1 MVRGHDPAYRILSLL
16 AGDDRGS
23 IAVPAALLLMVLLAF
38 AGGTLDL
45 TLAMTARMQ
54 MQQAADAT
62 VIAMSKEAVSD
73 TQAKLTTNG
82 QSFFYANLPHGFGVP
97 PKVTMTYTP
106 PNNGGATVKVNAD
119 TTLNTYFLHLIGIPT
134 IDVGVTSTST
144 WGSTR
149 LRVGLVLDNTG
160 SMAQSGKM
168 TALKAASHNL
178 LKQLQS
184 AVNTDGDVY
193 VSIVPFA
200 KDVNVG
206 ASNYGASW
214 IDWSLWDQANTYY
227 DRPQRKW
234 VTPSHSSWNGCV
246 TDRTQNNDTTN
257 AAPTSANSATL
268 FPAEQDPYCPLQL
281 VSLTYDWSTLNQ
293 TIDQMYP
300 SGNTNQSIGLQWGFQ
315 SLTAAPFTIPAFDKN
330 YTYKQVIIL
339 LTDGLNTQNRW
350 TNNRNMIDA
359 RQKILCDNIKSTGIT
374 IYTIQVN
381 TDHEAT
387 STLLQNCAS
396 DTGKFFLL
404 TSASEILTVF
414 DKIGSDLSQLRVSH

>member
-1 MVRGHDPAYRILSLL
+1 MHSHDPTYRIVSLL
-16 AGDDRGS
+16 GVDERGS
-23 IAVPAALLLMVLLAF
+23 VAIPAALLMMLLLAF
-38 AGGTLDL
+38 AGGAIDL
-45 TLAMTARMQ
+45 AFAMITRTQ

-62 VIAMSKEAVSD
+62 VIAMSREAAND
-73 TQAKLTTNG
+73 TPSKLTTNG
-82 QSFFYANLPHGFGVP
+82 QSFFHANLPGDFALQ

-106 PNNGGATVKVNAD
+106 PNNGGATVTVNANA
-119 TTLNTYFLHLIGIPT
+119 TLNTYFLHLIGMPT

-160 SMAQSGKM
+160 SMAESGKM

-184 AVNTDGDVY
+184 AVNTEGDVY

-206 ASNYGASW
+206 ASNYGAAW
-214 IDWSLWDQANTYY
+214 IDWSLWDQANRYY
-227 DRPQRKW
+227 DRRQRKW
-234 VTPSHSSWNGCV
+234 VTPSHSNWNGCV

-257 AAPTSANSATL
+257 AAPTSANSTTL

-281 VSLTYDWSTLNQ
+281 VSLTYNWSTLNQ

-315 SLTAAPFTIPAFDKN
+315 SLTAPPFTIPAFDKN
-330 YTYKQVIIL
+330 YTYKQAIIL

-350 TNNRNMIDA
+350 TKNQKLIDD
-359 RQKILCDNIKSTGIT
+359 RQRILCDNIKNTGIT

-381 TDHEAT
+381 TDHQAT
-387 STLLQNCAS
+387 SPLLQYCAS
-396 DTGKFFLL
+396 DTSKFFLL

-414 DKIGSDLSQLRVSH
+414 DKIGSELSQLRVSH

>member
-1 MVRGHDPAYRILSLL
+1 
-16 AGDDRGS
+16 
-23 IAVPAALLLMVLLAF
+23 MVLLAC

-45 TLAMTARMQ
+45 AFAMITRTQ

-62 VIAMSKEAVSD
+62 VVAMSREAANS
-73 TQAKLTTNG
+73 TPSKLATDG
-82 QSFFYANLPHGFGVP
+82 QSFFYANLPSNFGLQ
-97 PKVTMTYTP
+97 PKLTTTYTP
-106 PNNGGATVKVNAD
+106 PKNGGATVTVNANA
-119 TTLNTYFLHLIGIPT
+119 TLKTYFTQLIGIPT
-134 IDVGVTSTST
+134 IDVNVTATAT

-160 SMAQSGKM
+160 SMADNGKM

-178 LKQLQS
+178 LKQLQA
-184 AVNTDGDVY
+184 AVTTDGDVY

-206 ASNYGASW
+206 ASNYGAPW
-214 IDWSLWDQANTYY
+214 IDWTLWDNANRRY
-227 DRPQRKW
+227 DRQRRQW
-234 VTPSHSSWNGCV
+234 VTPNHATWNGCV

-257 AAPTSANSATL
+257 TEPKTSDMTTL
-268 FPAEQDPYCPLQL
+268 FPAEQDSYCPLQL
-281 VSLTYDWSTLNQ
+281 VPLTSNWTTLNA

-315 SLTAAPFTIPAFDKN
+315 SLTAAPFTIPSFDKN
-330 YTYKQVIIL
+330 YTYQQAIIL

-350 TNNRNMIDA
+350 TKNQNMIDA
-359 RQKILCDNIKSTGIT
+359 RQRILCDNVKNAGIK

-387 STLLQNCAS
+387 STLLQYCAS
-396 DTGKFFLL
+396 DTSKFFLL

-414 DKIGSDLSQLRVSH
+414 DKIGSDLSQLRVSR